1 MPSPAQL
8 KFFDNLL
15 EGREF
20 PPKKKVDELREQFAE
35 LDDTSASAWIEAAL
49 KLPKRSDGG
58 VISTPAPF

>member
-1 MPSPAQL
+1 MPSPAQV

-20 PPKKKVDELREQFAE
+20 PPKSKVDELREQFAE
-35 LDDTSASAWIEAAL
+35 LSDASASTWIEAAL

-58 VISTPAPF
+58 VSTTPAPF